1 MNELKWFHVL
11 TGFAYKLSEL
21 CFGEFP
27 EHCAVYFESN
37 KQHCPEAVFIA
48 SPKKIELGNMW
59 RIESLVYLG
68 ADCNYTVHVVLRNE
82 AGETNSTDTL
92 TIS

>member
-1 MNELKWFHVL
+1 MESFQNTLLF
-11 TGFAYKLSEL
+11 S
-21 CFGEFP
+21 
-27 EHCAVYFESN
+27 YFESN

-48 SPKKIELGNMW
+48 SPKKIESGNMW
-59 RIESLVYLG
+59 QIESLVHLG

-82 AGETNSTDTL
+82 AGETNFTETL